1 MTHRF
6 PPLFSPIVYRRLLAG
21 VTLLGAV
28 AAQAQWQWLD
38 KGGRKVYSDRPP
50 PADVLEKN
58 ILKRPGGLVAAALAA
73 APAASPTASA
83 SAATPDAVA
92 GTPQAAAPAAPATA
106 ASAAGNLPKLSSVDK
121 ELEAK
126 KKKATDAEAAKRK
139 LEEERVAKAKADN
152 CSLAKQAKATLDSG
166 VRIASTNAK
175 GEREVMD
182 DAGRAAEVKRVQGV
196 MKSDCS

>member
-6 PPLFSPIVYRRLLAG
+6 PALFSPILYRRLLAG
-21 VTLLGAV
+21 MTLLGAV

-50 PADVLEKN
+50 PAEVMEKN
-58 ILKRPGGLVAAALAA
+58 ILKRPGGQVAA
-73 APAASPTASA
+73 APAA
-83 SAATPDAVA
+83 AATATAAEGAPDAVA
-92 GTPQAAAPAAPATA
+92 GTPQAAAATATA

-139 LEEERVAKAKADN
+139 LEEERVAKAKTDN
-152 CSLAKQAKATLDSG
+152 CALAKQAKATLDSG
-166 VRIASTNAK
+166 IRIASTNAK